1 MEPKDWK
8 DEILEMEMIGLE
20 DTQKEMLLKILSDD
34 FYISNEFEKCRLR
47 VIVDNGCYY
56 EWDRGYLNGLRGAYL
71 KGVNWIKPS
80 KLGNVMILS
89 AEQREGIH
97 KMMSWIN
104 SGDEDIQLSSDRV
117 RDREFL
123 KDQLL
128 KVLLLDEYDG
138 KDKVLLNQLRRVYL
152 DSNSV

>member
-1 MEPKDWK
+1 
-8 DEILEMEMIGLE
+8 
-20 DTQKEMLLKILSDD
+20 
-34 FYISNEFEKCRLR
+34 
-47 VIVDNGCYY
+47 
-56 EWDRGYLNGLRGAYL
+56 
-71 KGVNWIKPS
+71 
-80 KLGNVMILS
+80 MILS

-117 RDREFL
+117 RDRKFL

-128 KVLLLDEYDG
+128 KILLLDEYDG

-152 DSNSV
+152 DSNSVNIYM

>member
-1 MEPKDWK
+1 
-8 DEILEMEMIGLE
+8 
-20 DTQKEMLLKILSDD
+20 
-34 FYISNEFEKCRLR
+34 
-47 VIVDNGCYY
+47 
-56 EWDRGYLNGLRGAYL
+56 
-71 KGVNWIKPS
+71 
-80 KLGNVMILS
+80 MILS

-128 KVLLLDEYDG
+128 KILLLDEYDG

-152 DSNSV
+152 DSNSVNIYM